1 MGALRWLGCVC
12 VSLAL
17 SGCVPAPTAPGSADA
32 APPASSTSVITAATP
47 TQQSPASPSAP
58 AQTSSTP
65 SGTGTPTPSPSADQ
79 GKPLAGKV
87 IVVDPGHNGRYKKS
101 FNTRKVPAGSGKTK
115 ACNSSG
121 TAGKGLSE
129 HAYTWAQAKLL
140 KTDLERLGARVV
152 LTRHDDSGLGP
163 CVDKRARTANDARA
177 DLLISLHADGNL
189 SRKARGFHVIV
200 STTMNGSAKSRQSAL
215 EKKSLTLAKNAI
227 AALRAM
233 TPMPKSTYIGKGTAL
248 SPRSD
253 IATLNLLKATPGIM
267 LEIGNMRQSKDL
279 ALLKSSSFRREVAKA
294 LTDAALRTLDG

>member
-1 MGALRWLGCVC
+1 MRASLWVGCVC

-17 SGCVPAPTAPGSADA
+17 GGCVPAPSGGAHAGE
-32 APPASSTSVITAATP
+32 PASSVITAASPTDASTP
-47 TQQSPASPSAP
+47 APSSSAQASAETSATPSANS
-58 AQTSSTP
+58 A
-65 SGTGTPTPSPSADQ
+65 TPSPSATEPA
-79 GKPLAGKV
+79 KPLAGKV

-101 FNTRKVPAGSGKTK
+101 FNTRKVPAGSGRTK

-121 TAGKGLSE
+121 TAGKALSE

-140 KTDLERLGARVV
+140 TRALENLGARVV

-163 CVDKRARTANDARA
+163 CVDKRARTANDAEA

-200 STTMNGSAKSRQSAL
+200 STTMDGSARSRQSAL
-215 EKKSLTLAKNAI
+215 EKKSLTLAKHAI
-227 AALRAM
+227 AALRTM

-248 SPRSD
+248 SPRTD

-267 LEIGNMRQSKDL
+267 LEIGNMRQPKDL
-279 ALLKSSSFRREVAKA
+279 ALLKSSSFRKDVAKA
-294 LTDAALRTLDG
+294 LAKAAVETLG